1 MNSVWNMKKNVL
13 IIIGIMFIII
23 IAPTRVRAEG
33 RLRVAT
39 IVGRSYQK
47 STCEKMNEIFKK
59 TKIPNYTLI
68 SSLK

>member
-39 IVGRSYQK
+39 IVGLS
-47 STCEKMNEIFKK
+47 
-59 TKIPNYTLI
+59 LI
-68 SSLK
+68 HI